1 MIQVIDG
8 RDGHVISR
16 HRNLTAAMLAADKYV
31 EKIKKKEGVNVP
43 ITINTAL
50 GKSLYKPLEGQG
62 YLF

>member
-1 MIQVIDG
+1 
-8 RDGHVISR
+8 
-16 HRNLTAAMLAADKYV
+16 MLAADKYV

-50 GKSLYKPLEGQG
+50 GKSPYKPLEGQG

>member
-1 MIQVIDG
+1 
-8 RDGHVISR
+8 
-16 HRNLTAAMLAADKYV
+16 MLAADKYV